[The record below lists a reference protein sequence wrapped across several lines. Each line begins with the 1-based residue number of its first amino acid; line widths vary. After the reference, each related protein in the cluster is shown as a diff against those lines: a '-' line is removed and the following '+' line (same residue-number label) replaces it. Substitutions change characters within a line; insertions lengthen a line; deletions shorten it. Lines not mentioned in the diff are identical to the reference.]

1 MLYVEKISSV
11 VIFLVILQYLKKMT
25 YVVNSIDTMKNNGKQ
40 GFLRI
45 KWKYVKMKIEINFS
59 MFSALNASFAT
70 GLSRNN
76 GKEWTK
82 VKKFVRNV
90 WKNLKRFQP
99 ITTTILRY
107 DTQVF

>member
-45 KWKYVKMKIEINFS
+45 K
-59 MFSALNASFAT
+59 
-70 GLSRNN
+70 
-76 GKEWTK
+76 
-82 VKKFVRNV
+82 
-90 WKNLKRFQP
+90 
-99 ITTTILRY
+99 
-107 DTQVF
+107 